1 LKFGGFLSIL
11 TRGDFSGTARNGYIR
26 EGNPLSQKMNV
37 DATYD
42 FSEDIK
48 KFNAGLELGAKFVE
62 NNTKAKNGDNFILF
76 FANNRDKTLQLFKN
90 GEIAYKNT
98 ALGGCISTEAC
109 DSRIARSTTAC
120 FDCYGGI
127 LKKSKVDNVIQK
139 QKEFMEYL
147 NKDSIEYRTEMD
159 DLNKLEDLRNKLIK
173 D

>member
-1 LKFGGFLSIL
+1 MSLFNSSNCWSATASLSFLSAS
-11 TRGDFSGTARNGYIR
+11 FS
-26 EGNPLSQKMNV
+26 
-37 DATYD
+37 
-42 FSEDIK
+42 
-48 KFNAGLELGAKFVE
+48 
-62 NNTKAKNGDNFILF
+62 
-76 FANNRDKTLQLFKN
+76 
-90 GEIAYKNT
+90 
-98 ALGGCISTEAC
+98 STEAC